1 MGRYIVARIAA
12 VVPVTFGM
20 VLVVFVLLNVLP
32 VDPIQ
37 VMITQ
42 TGSGQAP
49 SAAATEETIANI
61 REELG
66 LDRPLYIQFASYLG
80 NALTGDLGRSFR
92 SNQSV
97 TEMLLEQY
105 PHTIRLAFAGLS
117 VTIVLGLTF
126 GILAGLL
133 PGSLLDRGLVM
144 VATLGIATPT
154 FWSGLM
160 LIFVFAIVFPIFPV
174 LGVGSVKA
182 MILPALTL
190 GLPGTAIV
198 ARLTRSNLVA
208 VMQQDFMLTARSKGL
223 SGRLLV
229 ARHAMPNVLGPV
241 LTVIGL
247 QFGNLITGTVIVE
260 TVFSRPGIGRL
271 GVDAI
276 LQSDY
281 PLVQG
286 FTLALA
292 TSYVFLNL
300 AVDLIHMWVD
310 PRVRQL

>member
-1 MGRYIVARIAA
+1 MRRYIVTRIAA

-42 TGSGQAP
+42 TAAGQAP
-49 SAAATEETIANI
+49 SATATEETIANI
-61 REELG
+61 RKELG
-66 LDRPLYIQFASYLG
+66 LDRPLYVQFASYLG

-92 SNQSV
+92 SNLPV

-105 PHTIRLAFAGLS
+105 PYTIRLALAGLS

-126 GILAGLL
+126 GILAGLW
-133 PGSLLDRGLVM
+133 PGSLLDRGLIL

-154 FWSGLM
+154 FWIGLM
-160 LIFVFAIVFPIFPV
+160 LIFVFAIIFPVFPV
-174 LGVGSVKA
+174 LGVGSAKA

-223 SGRLLV
+223 PGFLLV
-229 ARHAMPNVLGPV
+229 ARHAMPNVFAPV

-292 TSYVFLNL
+292 TTYVFLNL
-300 AVDLIHMWVD
+300 TVDLIHMWFD
-310 PRVRQL
+310 PRVRQS